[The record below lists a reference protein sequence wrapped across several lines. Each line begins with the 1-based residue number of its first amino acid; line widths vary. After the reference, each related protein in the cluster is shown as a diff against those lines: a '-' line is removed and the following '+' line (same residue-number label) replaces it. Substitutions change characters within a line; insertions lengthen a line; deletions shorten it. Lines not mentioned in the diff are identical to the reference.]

1 MLPRICCIYFSNPF
15 FISPRSTITSGIVV
29 AFIPHILSISISRSL
44 YFDSFS
50 FTLTELLI
58 LFRGDGTSI
67 SSQRF
72 SSLFLITRSGLL
84 AFFSRSVCICK
95 SDHKIVMLS
104 FSVTVWGSSYW
115 YHFSIVFIF
124 ISLQVFIF
132 CLRKLGATTQNMLH
146 RFIVAT
152 THSASG

>member
-58 LFRGDGTSI
+58 LFRGDGHI
-67 SSQRF
+67 NKQA
-72 SSLFLITRSGLL
+72 
-84 AFFSRSVCICK
+84 AFFLFVLDYKVWSVSVFLTICLYLQIRSQDCDV
-95 SDHKIVMLS
+95 
-104 FSVTVWGSSYW
+104 
-115 YHFSIVFIF
+115 VF
-124 ISLQVFIF
+124 F
-132 CLRKLGATTQNMLH
+132 CYCLGLIILVPFLH
-146 RFIVAT
+146 CVYIHLFADVPV
-152 THSASG
+152 